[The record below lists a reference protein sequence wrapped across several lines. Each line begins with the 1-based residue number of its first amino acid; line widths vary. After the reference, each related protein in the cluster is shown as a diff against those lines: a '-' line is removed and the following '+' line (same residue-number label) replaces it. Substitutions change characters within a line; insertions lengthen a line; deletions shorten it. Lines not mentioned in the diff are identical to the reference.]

1 MRFGLREV
9 FTPAIARRFG
19 QFENYPRGM
28 TAWANKIGMTE
39 EVAQMYWAAHW
50 DLPAIGQMFDMYHRG
65 IISRPDMLLGLRAK
79 DVMPFWR
86 DKMVGLSYRLIPR
99 RTLPR
104 MVKQELLDHP
114 GLVSRFRMLGYK
126 PEDSVLMAD
135 SAMLQ
140 AQEAERELSR
150 GDIVRGMSYGWY
162 DESKAR
168 QLLADIRYSEGAINF
183 SIQDGLR
190 RKALEDARDNAEQV
204 TTEAKRATDA
214 IGKEIVR
221 SYGEGIIPKDQAR
234 NSLLAVGVAR
244 DVIEYKLSL
253 QELIDTR
260 QFKDFAGNQVHKL
273 FAAGLRNYTETVTML
288 DQFGFTAT
296 EAKRLVEQW
305 TIERNVK
312 NELDAV
318 RDRLPTKAE
327 IDKWVKMGILDV
339 DGYVGYMGQHGYS
352 DEVIGFYLQELATEL
367 TG

>member
-1 MRFGLREV
+1 
-9 FTPAIARRFG
+9 
-19 QFENYPRGM
+19 FENYPPGL
-28 TAWANKIGMTE
+28 TPWANKIGMTE
-39 EVAQMYWAAHW
+39 EVAKMYWAAHW

-65 IISRPDMLLGLRAK
+65 IIHRPDMLLGLRAK

-114 GLVSRFRMLGYK
+114 GLVGRFRKLGYN

-150 GDIVRGMSYGWY
+150 GDIVRGMSYGWF

-190 RKALEDARDNAEQV
+190 RKALDDAQDNAEQV
-204 TTEAKRATDA
+204 TTEAKRAKDA
-214 IGKEIVR
+214 IGKEILR
-221 SYGEGIIPKDQAR
+221 SYGEGIIPKEQAR
-234 NSLLAVGVAR
+234 NSLLSVGVAR

-260 QFKDFAGNQVHKL
+260 QFKDFVGGQVHKL
-273 FAAGLRNYTETVTML
+273 FAAGLRDYTETVTML
-288 DQFGFTAT
+288 DQFGS
-296 EAKRLVEQW
+296 
-305 TIERNVK
+305 
-312 NELDAV
+312 
-318 RDRLPTKAE
+318 P
-327 IDKWVKMGILDV
+327 
-339 DGYVGYMGQHGYS
+339 
-352 DEVIGFYLQELATEL
+352 
-367 TG
+367 